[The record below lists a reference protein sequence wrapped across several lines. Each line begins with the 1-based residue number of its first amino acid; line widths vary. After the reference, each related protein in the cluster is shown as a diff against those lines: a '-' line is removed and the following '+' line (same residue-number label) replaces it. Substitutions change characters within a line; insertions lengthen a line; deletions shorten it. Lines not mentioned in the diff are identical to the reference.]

1 MADKTDFT
9 EIKKLLESK
18 DYKQRFIGEYL
29 FVRDKVGKLDDMID
43 KYYDG
48 TLGFTPDCPIDVLE
62 MQSYSMWSCIK
73 CLEYR
78 ADIELISLPRS

>member
-29 FVRDKVGKLDDMID
+29 FIRNKVEKLDTMID

-48 TLGFTPDCPIDVLE
+48 NLGFTPDCPIDVLE
-62 MQSYSMWSCIK
+62 MQSYAMWSYIK

-78 ADIELISLPRS
+78 ADIELVSLPRS